1 MEQGLAV
8 VGEATGAVRHQPP
21 ALGRANF
28 LAEVG
33 LAGCAELTVAAFRG
47 VQRDHVIPHRHR
59 LHAFADG
66 LDDAAAFMPEDDWK
80 EAFRI
85 RAGQGKRIGMA
96 DAGGDDSHQHLPG
109 LRGGHIDFDDLQ
121 RLVRREGDS
130 GS

>member
-1 MEQGLAV
+1 
-8 VGEATGAVRHQPP
+8 
-21 ALGRANF
+21 
-28 LAEVG
+28 
-33 LAGCAELTVAAFRG
+33 
-47 VQRDHVIPHRHR
+47 
-59 LHAFADG
+59 
-66 LDDAAAFMPEDDWK
+66 MPEDDWK

-109 LRGGHIDFDDLQ
+109 LWGCHIDFDDLQ

>member
-1 MEQGLAV
+1 
-8 VGEATGAVRHQPP
+8 
-21 ALGRANF
+21 
-28 LAEVG
+28 
-33 LAGCAELTVAAFRG
+33 
-47 VQRDHVIPHRHR
+47 
-59 LHAFADG
+59 
-66 LDDAAAFMPEDDWK
+66 MPEDDWK

-121 RLVRREGDS
+121 RLVRREGYS